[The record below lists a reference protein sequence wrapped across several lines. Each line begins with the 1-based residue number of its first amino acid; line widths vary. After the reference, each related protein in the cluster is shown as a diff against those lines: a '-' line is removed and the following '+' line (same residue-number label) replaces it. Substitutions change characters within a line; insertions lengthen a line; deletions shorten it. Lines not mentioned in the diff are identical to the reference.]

1 MTQVLL
7 PVSRPSKAPSLLV
20 IAAFLLFAANPT
32 DANAAPHSVLLH
44 WAASQSAVA
53 GYNVYRA
60 TKSGGPYTKLT
71 STPVPA
77 IQYTDTAVEAGQT
90 YFYAVT
96 AVDAHQVEGAKST
109 EIRATVPTP

>member
-1 MTQVLL
+1 MLL
-7 PVSRPSKAPSLLV
+7 RVSHTKAPLLV
-20 IAAFLLFAANPT
+20 VVAFLLLATIPSP
-32 DANAAPHSVLLH
+32 ANAAPHSVLLH
-44 WAASQSAVA
+44 WAASQSAVT

-60 TKSGGPYTKLT
+60 TKSGGPYIKLT

-77 IQYTDTAVEAGQT
+77 IQYTDTTVEAGQT

-96 AVDAHQVEGAKST
+96 SVDGHQVEGPKST